1 MVELVEMIGARL
13 LVSITYLDDAGD
25 IGGRLQFSGRVLA
38 VNPLVAIER
47 GPGEDP
53 FTLPPDP
60 DAFERAEPG
69 VYTLEATGDIVV
81 DPDS

>member
-1 MVELVEMIGARL
+1 MIG
-13 LVSITYLDDAGD
+13 
-25 IGGRLQFSGRVLA
+25 

-47 GPGEDP
+47 GPGEDA

-69 VYTLEATGDIVV
+69 VYTLKGTGDIVV
-81 DPDS
+81 DPDFVTAWTVEASADDR